1 MIFIYYFFVFYVY
14 SNLKII
20 FEEMIVVSVLEFLR
34 VYISFFV
41 KILFEGMLLWWY
53 VNVWVVY
60 IFDGNRIFY
69 IW

>member
-34 VYISFFV
+34 VYISFIV